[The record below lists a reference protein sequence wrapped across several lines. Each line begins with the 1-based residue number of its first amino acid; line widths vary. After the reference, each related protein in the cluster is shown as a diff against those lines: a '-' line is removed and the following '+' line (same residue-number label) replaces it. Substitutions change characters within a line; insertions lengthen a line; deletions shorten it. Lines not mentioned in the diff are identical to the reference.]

1 MEPETCS
8 RQIQCRAMCDP
19 FPIPNGGRCGF
30 ALEGQQCSVSCN
42 RLYNLQGS
50 SEIQCRSYGWSEQPY
65 CIGQGGSSSS
75 SAQTGSPAAPELT
88 HVQVNSISISSTKE
102 QTTISLC
109 DGEVTV
115 LIKPKPKGR
124 VRLEEE
130 TLCIIGDFYQ
140 GYRSRNQHP
149 ASDTLSRVVEGML
162 HKHSVAYSG
171 MVQRLCLEQQ
181 DDSMEFISSVA
192 KTLFDDGITNWG
204 RIASLVAL
212 GAVVCEWLKE
222 VGREQCVE
230 NVIQHISMYLSTD
243 QRQWLINNKAWGGFV
258 EFFREDDSESRVRNA
273 LMAFAGFAGLGAGL
287 ALLMR

>member
-1 MEPETCS
+1 MEAHGGV
-8 RQIQCRAMCDP
+8 QINMAAQP
-19 FPIPNGGRCGF
+19 GGSIC
-30 ALEGQQCSVSCN
+30 APVLH
-42 RLYNLQGS
+42 GS
-50 SEIQCRSYGWSEQPY
+50 SFGGPVTLIYLIHG
-65 CIGQGGSSSS
+65 GQGGSSSS

-243 QRQWLINNKAWGGFV
+243 QRQWLINNKAWAGFV
-258 EFFREDDSESRVRNA
+258 EFFREDHREDHPESCVWNA
-273 LMAFAGFAGLGAGL
+273 LMSFVIGGGVGVGIS
-287 ALLMR
+287 LLMR